1 MSVRRRR
8 AQTDSGFHPCASWW
22 TRLPREL
29 ARAPDGILCQM
40 RPIFDAALVNRTF
53 GDPGVLI
60 DLKFERRAILFD
72 IGDVSGLPTRKLL
85 RVSDV
90 FVSHTHM
97 DHFAGFDHLLRVCL
111 GRDTGV
117 HLYGPGRFIAQ
128 LEHKLAAYTWN
139 LVENYETD
147 FVITAH
153 ELEADGRTR
162 RAQFRSRGR
171 FEREIL
177 PQREAPDG
185 VLLDSSSFRVRTI
198 PLEHHGI
205 PSLAFAFEEGTH
217 INVWKNRL
225 DELGLPTGPWLT
237 NLKEQVRAGAP
248 DDTPIRVHWR
258 TRNGAH
264 DEMIALGELKAKV
277 LEFVPG
283 QKVCYVTDVADNPR
297 NREALARFLCGA
309 DLLFIESVFLYE
321 DRQHAERKAH
331 LTARAAGEIARAAA
345 VRVAVPFHF
354 SPRYL
359 GREDQLRQEFERAWR
374 EAETE
379 AG

>member
-1 MSVRRRR
+1 
-8 AQTDSGFHPCASWW
+8 
-22 TRLPREL
+22 
-29 ARAPDGILCQM
+29 M
-40 RPIFDAALVNRTF
+40 RPIFDAMLVNRVF

-60 DLKFERRAILFD
+60 DLKFERRAVLFD
-72 IGDVSGLPTRKLL
+72 VGDVSALPTRKLL
-85 RVSDV
+85 RVSDL

-117 HLYGPGRFIAQ
+117 RLYGPGRFIAQ

-153 ELEADGRTR
+153 ELGADGRVQ
-162 RAQFRSRGR
+162 RAQFRSRMG
-171 FEREIL
+171 FHREEL
-177 PQREAPDG
+177 PVMEAPGG
-185 VLLDSSSFRVRTI
+185 VLLDASSFRVRTV

-225 DELGLPTGPWLT
+225 EELGLPTGGWLT
-237 NLKEQVRAGAP
+237 RLKEQVLAGAP
-248 DDTPIRVHWR
+248 DDTAIRVHWR
-258 TRNGAH
+258 TREGAH

-283 QKVCYVTDVADNPR
+283 QKVCYVTDVADNAR
-297 NREALARFLCGA
+297 NRGTLACFLHGA
-309 DLLFIESVFLYE
+309 DSLFIEAVFLDE
-321 DRQHAERKAH
+321 DREHAERKAH
-331 LTARAAGEIARAAA
+331 LTARAAGEIARNAA
-345 VRVAVPFHF
+345 VRVAIPFHF

-359 GREDQLRQEFERAWR
+359 GREEELRREFEQAWR
-374 EAETE
+374 
-379 AG
+379 GDR

>member
-1 MSVRRRR
+1 
-8 AQTDSGFHPCASWW
+8 
-22 TRLPREL
+22 
-29 ARAPDGILCQM
+29 M
-40 RPIFDAALVNRTF
+40 RPIFDAMLVNRPL

-72 IGDVSGLPTRKLL
+72 IGDVSSLPTRKLL

-117 HLYGPGRFIAQ
+117 SLYGPARFISQ

-139 LVENYETD
+139 LVENYATD
-147 FVITAH
+147 FVITVH
-153 ELEADGRTR
+153 ELDASSHVMQ
-162 RAQFRSRGR
+162 RAQFRSRAR
-171 FEREIL
+171 FEREAL
-177 PQREAPDG
+177 ADQYAPDG
-185 VLLDSSSFRVRTI
+185 IILDCATFRVRAI

-205 PSLAFAFEEGTH
+205 PSLAFAFEEHTH

-237 NLKEQVRAGAP
+237 RLKEQVRAGAP
-248 DDTPIRVHWR
+248 DDTAITVHWR
-258 TRNGAH
+258 TRDGGR
-264 DEMIALGELKAKV
+264 DKEITLGELKAQV
-277 LEFVPG
+277 LEFLPG

-297 NREALARFLCGA
+297 NRDALVRFLRCA
-309 DLLFIESVFLYE
+309 DLLFIEAVFLEE
-321 DRQHAERKAH
+321 DREHADRKAH

-345 VRVAVPFHF
+345 VTNAVPFHF
-354 SPRYL
+354 SSRYL
-359 GREDQLRQEFERAWR
+359 GREGELREEFETAWR
-374 EAETE
+374 SSQVAS
-379 AG
+379 A

>member
-1 MSVRRRR
+1 
-8 AQTDSGFHPCASWW
+8 
-22 TRLPREL
+22 
-29 ARAPDGILCQM
+29 M
-40 RPIFDAALVNRTF
+40 RPIFDAMLVNRPL
-53 GDPGVLI
+53 GDPGVLV

-72 IGDVSGLPTRKLL
+72 IGDVTALPTRKLL

-117 HLYGPGRFIAQ
+117 ALYGPGRFIAQ

-139 LVENYETD
+139 LVENYATD
-147 FVITAH
+147 FVIIAH
-153 ELEADGRTR
+153 ELDASGNLQ
-162 RAQFRSRGR
+162 RARFRSRAR
-171 FEREIL
+171 FEREGL
-177 PQREAPDG
+177 PEKGAPDG
-185 VLLDSSSFRVRTI
+185 VLLDCASFRVRTI
-198 PLEHHGI
+198 TLEHHAI
-205 PSLAFAFEEGTH
+205 PSLAFAFEEHTH

-248 DDTPIRVHWR
+248 DSTPIRVHWR
-258 TRNGAH
+258 TRDGAR
-264 DEMIALGELKAKV
+264 DKMITLGELKSRV

-283 QKVCYVTDVADNPR
+283 QKVCYVTDAADNPR
-297 NREALARFLCGA
+297 NRDALARFLRGA
-309 DLLFIESVFLYE
+309 DLLFIEAVFLDE
-321 DRQHAERKAH
+321 DREHAERKAH

-345 VRVAVPFHF
+345 VKSVVPFHF

-359 GREDQLRQEFERAWR
+359 GREDELRRELETAWR
-374 EAETE
+374 EAETA